1 MPKMQILG
9 QEENL
14 KRRRE
19 GSGEG
24 GNAGMDIRDYG
35 PPQDG
40 FAGANLIQSAS
51 RIKRASPPCPA
62 HQQPRPTKYCART
75 ALQLPRRKLC
85 FVRVGARPDTN
96 VSARWAGC

>member
-1 MPKMQILG
+1 MQTLR

-19 GSGEG
+19 RSGEG

-51 RIKRASPPCPA
+51 RIKRASRHVPVI
-62 HQQPRPTKYCART
+62 RI
-75 ALQLPRRKLC
+75 L
-85 FVRVGARPDTN
+85 D
-96 VSARWAGC
+96 